1 MLRAEYEAREQGITQ
16 TDIGRACG
24 INRVTINRIMRGW
37 EIPKDTHKERIA
49 TALGWDGDPAELFQ
63 EIEVK

>member
-1 MLRAEYEAREQGITQ
+1 MLKAEYLMIEQGKKQ
-16 TDIGRACG
+16 TDISRACG

-49 TALGWDGDPAELFQ
+49 TALGWDGDPAELF
-63 EIEVK
+63 EKIEVK